1 MKYSQDKVDKIYNYT
16 TISDRDKIDKL
27 LQIDAT
33 QYTNCGSDSTK
44 KEREIVK
51 KNSTYIYKTIKK
63 INQTL
68 GETFLKHQD

>member
-1 MKYSQDKVDKIYNYT
+1 MKYSQEKVDKIYNYT

>member
-1 MKYSQDKVDKIYNYT
+1 MKYSQEEVDKIYNYT

>member
-1 MKYSQDKVDKIYNYT
+1 MKYSQEGVDKIYNYT

>member
-1 MKYSQDKVDKIYNYT
+1 MKYSQEEVDKIYYT